1 MQKKNKIFGWVIT
14 IVMLIVGLLCF
25 YPFIFMVSS
34 SFKVSGDVLQKPFQI
49 IPDPATLE
57 NIKGL
62 FHSDYYNFPKWYLNT
77 VLMTGIT
84 IIIKLFLITYTAY
97 GFSKIKF
104 KGRDAI
110 FLVLL
115 AAMMIPADIMILPR
129 YMIFKNLKL
138 LNTMWAI
145 IIPSCVDV
153 YFVFLLR
160 QAFISIPES
169 ISEAAKI
176 DGCNHFT
183 IYARIITPLAKPSIA
198 TMILFSFVWTWNDY
212 MSPYLYISDIN
223 KQMLSVGIKL
233 FSAGQVQD
241 YGSQMAAATLVLL
254 PIIVVFLFCQ
264 RFFIENATSSGVKG

>member
-1 MQKKNKIFGWVIT
+1 MQFLGVENPPLLLLSDKFALPTVA
-14 IVMLIVGLLCF
+14 LIAVWKGVGLN
-25 YPFIFMVSS
+25 M
-34 SFKVSGDVLQKPFQI
+34 
-49 IPDPATLE
+49 
-57 NIKGL
+57 
-62 FHSDYYNFPKWYLNT
+62 
-77 VLMTGIT
+77 
-84 IIIKLFLITYTAY
+84 ITYLGALQNVPTEL
-97 GFSKIKF
+97 
-104 KGRDAI
+104 D
-110 FLVLL
+110 
-115 AAMMIPADIMILPR
+115 
-129 YMIFKNLKL
+129 
-138 LNTMWAI
+138 
-145 IIPSCVDV
+145 
-153 YFVFLLR
+153 
-160 QAFISIPES
+160 
-169 ISEAAKI
+169 EAAKI